1 MKKKRF
7 TKAISVM
14 ISENDYQ
21 EIEKDSEE
29 KDISISEYVRDAIAE
44 KEKRNHKEEAENEF

>member
-7 TKAISVM
+7 TRAISIM

-21 EIEKDSEE
+21 EIENTQRKKTSAFPSMSEM
-29 KDISISEYVRDAIAE
+29 R
-44 KEKRNHKEEAENEF
+44 

>member
-7 TKAISVM
+7 TRAISIM

-21 EIEKDSEE
+21 EIERHSEE

-44 KEKRNHKEEAENEF
+44 KEKRNHKEEADNEF